1 MSAETL
7 SIGELTFEVR
17 RSERRKSVGLTVDRG
32 GELLLHAPPHVSRE
46 QLEAWARGRLLWV
59 YRKLAVKETKLPE
72 PVRAKLESG
81 DTVYYLGRSYRL
93 KFAPFQALPVVCQAG
108 WFWVRQTERDQAEG
122 LLKAWFEKN
131 GARWLGQRVG
141 LLSQK
146 YGLVPSGVDVRDLGN
161 RWGSCNAGGVVN
173 FHWRLLQMPVRL
185 IDYVI
190 AHELT
195 HLVEPTHSPEFWQRL
210 EAIMPDAETRKLEL
224 LEAGRRYL
232 VL

>member
-1 MSAETL
+1 VSAETL

-32 GELLLHAPPHVSRE
+32 GELLLHAPAHVSSQ
-46 QLEAWARGRLLWV
+46 QLEEWTRGRLLWV

-72 PVRAKLESG
+72 PIRAKLEPG

-108 WFWVRQTERDQAEG
+108 WFRVRQSERDDAER
-122 LLKAWFEKN
+122 LLRTWFENN
-131 GARWLGQRVG
+131 GARWLGGRVG

-146 YGLVPSGVDVRDLGN
+146 FGLIPSGVDVRDLGN
-161 RWGSCNAGGVVN
+161 RWGSCNAGGVIN
-173 FHWRLLQMPVRL
+173 FHWRLLQLPVRL

-195 HLVEPTHSPEFWQRL
+195 HLVEPTHSPEFWRRL
-210 EAIMPDAETRKLEL
+210 EAIMPDAEARKHEL
-224 LEAGRRYL
+224 LDAGRRYL